1 MIRFE
6 RVKEVVAYENRRVT
20 VFDDEVRRP
29 DGQPGTYFRVRYKNG
44 TSGAVIVPVL
54 PDGRL
59 LLLQIHRYAFDD
71 ASIEFPRGSARA
83 NETPEETAAR
93 ELTEETSLKP
103 TQLIAIGHCRPD
115 TSIMQVDAAVFLAP
129 LPAAAE
135 DAVKVQEFE
144 AIESHVWLT
153 REQIMRMA
161 YAGTIR
167 DGFTLSALALYSAYL
182 LCSEEAASSSAAIE
196 SPSNPA

>member
-1 MIRFE
+1 MIKFE

-44 TSGAVIVPVL
+44 TGGAVIVPVL
-54 PDGRL
+54 PDGRM

-71 ASIEFPRGSARA
+71 ASMEFPRGSARA
-83 NETPEETAAR
+83 NEAPEETAAR
-93 ELTEETSLKP
+93 EFTEETSLKA
-103 TQLIAIGHCRPD
+103 TELIAIGHCRPD
-115 TSIMQVDAAVFLAP
+115 TSIMQVDAAVFLAL

-135 DAVKVQEFE
+135 EAVKVQALE

-153 REQIMRMA
+153 RAQIMRMA

-167 DGFTLSALALYSAYL
+167 DGFTLSALSLYSAYL
-182 LCSEEAASSSAAIE
+182 LSSEEAARSTVALE
-196 SPSNPA
+196 SPPNLA